1 MERSPQ
7 RKRVAPKRA
16 RRRAEPRRPQ
26 RRDSS
31 NQQVTARPFHRRTQT
46 SEASKALKRNDENL
60 KRISSFLFI
69 LMEQGASKSIPSARS
84 GWVSL
89 CNLLDSS
96 SAHCQLRAGPTRY
109 RDCVK
114 VSRVGKDTNMIATP
128 IQYRE
133 RSDRMPALDN
143 HKNS

>member
-1 MERSPQ
+1 MCVIYVYIARCCAPFTLAHKNKVHTLSCGHEETAKTQTLEKGAHTTWQLRKVERSPQ

-46 SEASKALKRNDENL
+46 SEASRALKRNDENF

-69 LMEQGASKSIPSARS
+69 CDRAR
-84 GWVSL
+84 L
-89 CNLLDSS
+89 NLID
-96 SAHCQLRAGPTRY
+96 AA
-109 RDCVK
+109 
-114 VSRVGKDTNMIATP
+114 A
-128 IQYRE
+128 
-133 RSDRMPALDN
+133 
-143 HKNS
+143 